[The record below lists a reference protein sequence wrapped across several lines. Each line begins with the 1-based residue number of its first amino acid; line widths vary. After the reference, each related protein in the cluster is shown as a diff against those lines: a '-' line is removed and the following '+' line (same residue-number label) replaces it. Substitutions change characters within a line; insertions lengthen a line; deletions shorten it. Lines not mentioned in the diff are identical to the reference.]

1 MDVTDEI
8 AEVKAKL
15 KALEVEVN
23 TVSKKE
29 KPLILQRIIATQN
42 YLNILVSKSALPGK
56 KFSFH
61 SIDIIPMN

>member
-29 KPLILQRIIATQN
+29 KPLILQRIIAIENQLTALYQQN
-42 YLNILVSKSALPGK
+42 AAAGENNCFLLI
-56 KFSFH
+56 
-61 SIDIIPMN
+61 

>member
-23 TVSKKE
+23 TVSKK
-29 KPLILQRIIATQN
+29 KN
-42 YLNILVSKSALPGK
+42 
-56 KFSFH
+56 H
-61 SIDIIPMN
+61 

>member
-29 KPLILQRIIATQN
+29 KPLILQRIIAIENQLTALYQQN
-42 YLNILVSKSALPGK
+42 AAAGENNY
-56 KFSFH
+56 
-61 SIDIIPMN
+61 IPSD